1 MRLAINHW
9 TRGFRLGVLTIL
21 FVAPAIARAAD
32 VTSTSPG
39 ANAQQVAVSSNITVT
54 FDATISAVVVTTAN
68 FKVNGAQS
76 GAISGTLTGG
86 NTNTITFNPTGD
98 FKAGEVVTVT
108 LTSGLGLALGYSWQF
123 TVASSSNTPAFV
135 TIPSLSTTATTA
147 HAVYA
152 ADLNGDSDVDILS
165 AAPQVNLVNWYE
177 NDGSPVLSSNKITP
191 SAAVDIPVALHA
203 GDLDN
208 DGDTDVV
215 VASAG
220 NSRIVWFENNGA
232 AEFTPRTLE
241 SGEQVRSVH
250 MADIDSDGDMDVV
263 AACQSFNKILVY
275 ENNGA
280 QIFTPRV
287 VVTGLSMPNTVYA
300 ADVDGDHDMDI
311 VASSYNNSTFS
322 ENKISW
328 FENQQSS
335 GFVTH
340 TISTAVSY
348 PYSVYATDMD
358 RDGDMDVLSVSS
370 SSGELYWH
378 ENNGSQVFTNR
389 KIIST
394 PGDPM
399 AESVYAADI
408 DGDGDMDVLTA
419 TISLVAAR
427 NKKVWWYE
435 NNGMQS
441 FTQRTVST
449 GADAVM
455 SIYAADVDSD
465 GDMDIMTA
473 SLNDHRVAWY
483 PNNLP
488 PVIAGAVANQTT
500 DDYSTIAPFSTIT
513 VSDRDAGQ
521 KLAISVQLDLA
532 AKGNFTAASLT
543 ASGFLNAGA
552 GKYTFTGTA
561 AAAQAA
567 LRLLVFAPTTGRMPV
582 GNSETV
588 QFTITANDAISP
600 AVTNT
605 ITTVIVTAVSS
616 PVANVAPSFTKG
628 PDIEVNEDV
637 SSQTRTA
644 WAKDIFAGPASESGQ
659 TLNFLLSNDNNTL
672 FISQP
677 DIDASGTLT
686 FQPSANISGTATVTV
701 VLKDNGGTANGGVD
715 QSIATTF
722 VITVNPINDAP
733 SFTKGSNIEV
743 NEDALAQT
751 HVGWAKNISAGPAS
765 EAGQIVNFQIS
776 NDNHILFVNQP
787 AIDASGTLTFQS
799 AANASGTANLTVV
812 LKDNGGTANGG
823 VDQSI
828 ATTFVITVNPV
839 NDAPLIDPLNNV
851 SIEAGNTSATITLT
865 GLHPGP
871 EENSQ
876 ELTVTSSSGTPSVL
890 PNPAVTL
897 NDNGTATVL
906 LAPTPG
912 NPGIVI
918 VTILVQDDGG
928 TDHGGDDETTITFS
942 VTVAESDDQPDPEPS
957 SQTVFLP
964 TLFSPNGDG
973 ANDVFRLRAT
983 GIADVRFC
991 LYSADGHEVFR
1002 TTDINEATETG
1013 WNGKY
1018 QGRDMPTGTYTWT
1031 LYGHFNNGNPL
1042 TIGSQAYG
1050 QVLLLR

>member
-1 MRLAINHW
+1 
-9 TRGFRLGVLTIL
+9 VLTIL
-21 FVAPAIARAAD
+21 FVAPSIVLAAE

-54 FDATISAVVVTTAN
+54 FDAAISAAVVTAAN

-86 NTNTITFNPTGD
+86 NTNIITFNPTGD

-108 LTSGLGLALGYSWQF
+108 LTVGLGLALGYSWQF
-123 TVASSSNTPAFV
+123 TIASSSNTPAFV

-147 HAVYA
+147 HAIYA
-152 ADLNGDSDVDILS
+152 ADLNGDDDVDILS
-165 AAPQVNLVNWYE
+165 AAPQANLVNWYE
-177 NDGSPVLSSNKITP
+177 NDGSPVLTSNKITP
-191 SAAVDIPVALHA
+191 SAAVDIPVSLHA

-215 VASAG
+215 VASHG

-280 QIFTPRV
+280 QIFTPRT

-311 VASSYNNSTFS
+311 VASSYNNTTFS

-370 SSGELYWH
+370 SSGEMFWH

-389 KIIST
+389 KIIAS
-394 PGDPM
+394 GAD
-399 AESVYAADI
+399 AQSVYAADI

-419 TISLVAAR
+419 TLSTKR
-427 NKKVWWYE
+427 VWWYE
-435 NNGMQS
+435 NNGTQV
-441 FTQRTVST
+441 FTQRAVST
-449 GADAVM
+449 GADGVM

-473 SLNDHRVAWY
+473 SLNDHSVAWY
-483 PNNLP
+483 PNNVP

-513 VSDRDAGQ
+513 ISDRDVGQ

-543 ASGFLNAGA
+543 ASGFFNAGS

-588 QFTITANDAISP
+588 QFTIIANDAISP

-605 ITTVIVTAVSS
+605 ITTVIVTAFSP

-628 PDIEVNEDV
+628 PDIELNEDALA
-637 SSQTRTA
+637 QTQVG
-644 WAKDIFAGPASESGQ
+644 WAKDISAGPASESGQ
-659 TLNFLLSNDNNTL
+659 TLNFLLSNDNNT
-672 FISQP
+672 
-677 DIDASGTLT
+677 
-686 FQPSANISGTATVTV
+686 
-701 VLKDNGGTANGGVD
+701 
-715 QSIATTF
+715 
-722 VITVNPINDAP
+722 
-733 SFTKGSNIEV
+733 
-743 NEDALAQT
+743 
-751 HVGWAKNISAGPAS
+751 
-765 EAGQIVNFQIS
+765 
-776 NDNHILFVNQP
+776 LFVNQP

-799 AANASGTANLTVV
+799 AANASGTATLTVI

-828 ATTFVITVNPV
+828 ATTFVITINPV

-851 SIEAGNTSATITLT
+851 SIVTGNTSTTITLT

-871 EENSQ
+871 GENSQ

-890 PNPAVTL
+890 ANPSVTL

-906 LAPTPG
+906 LVPTPG
-912 NPGIVI
+912 NPGIVT
-918 VTILVQDDGG
+918 VTIVVQDDGG
-928 TDHGGDDETTITFS
+928 IDHGGDDETTITFS
-942 VTVAESDDQPDPEPS
+942 VTVMENDNEPDPDPS

-1013 WNGKY
+1013 WNGQY
-1018 QGRDMPTGTYTWT
+1018 HGRDMPTGTYTWT
-1031 LYGHFNNGNPL
+1031 LYGHFNDGNPL

>member
-1 MRLAINHW
+1 MHMRLAINHFIQ
-9 TRGFRLGVLTIL
+9 GFRLCVLAIL
-21 FVAPAIARAAD
+21 FVAPAIVLAAD
-32 VTSTSPG
+32 VTGTSPG
-39 ANAQQVAVSSNITVT
+39 ANAQQVAISSNITVT
-54 FDATISAVVVTTAN
+54 FDAAISAAVVTTAN

-76 GAISGTLTGG
+76 GAIFGTLTGG

-108 LTSGLGLALGYSWQF
+108 LTPGLGLALGYAWQF

-147 HAVYA
+147 HAIYP
-152 ADLNGDSDVDILS
+152 ADLNGDADVDILS

-177 NDGSPVLSSNKITP
+177 NDGSPVLTANKITP
-191 SAAVDIPVALHA
+191 SAAVDIPVSLHA

-215 VASAG
+215 VASHG

-241 SGEQVRSVH
+241 SGEQVRSLH
-250 MADIDSDGDMDVV
+250 MADIDSDGDMDVI

-280 QIFTPRV
+280 QVFTPRT

-300 ADVDGDHDMDI
+300 ADVDGDHDIDI

-340 TISTAVSY
+340 NISTAVTY

-370 SSGELYWH
+370 SSGEMFWH

-389 KIIST
+389 KIIAS
-394 PGDPM
+394 GAN

-419 TISLVAAR
+419 TLGT
-427 NKKVWWYE
+427 KKVWWYE
-435 NNGMQS
+435 NNGAQV
-441 FTQRTVST
+441 FTQRAVST
-449 GADAVM
+449 GADGVM

-483 PNNLP
+483 PNNMP
-488 PVIAGAVANQTT
+488 PVIAGAVANQNTN
-500 DDYSTIAPFSTIT
+500 DYSTIALFSTIT

-543 ASGFLNAGA
+543 ASGFINAGS

-582 GNSETV
+582 GNNETV

-600 AVTNT
+600 AATNN
-605 ITTVIVTAVSS
+605 ITTVIVTAASS
-616 PVANVAPSFTKG
+616 PAANVAPSFTKG
-628 PDIEVNEDV
+628 PDIEVNEDA
-637 SSQTRTA
+637 SAQTPIA
-644 WAKDIFAGPASESGQ
+644 WAKDISAGPASESGQ
-659 TLNFLLSNDNNTL
+659 ILNFLLSNDNNTL
-672 FISQP
+672 FTSQP
-677 DIDASGTLT
+677 VIDALGTLS
-686 FQPSANISGTATVTV
+686 FQPSANSSGTATVTV

-722 VITVNPINDAP
+722 VITVNPVNDAP
-733 SFTKGSNIEV
+733 SFTKTSDIEA

-751 HVGWAKNISAGPAS
+751 FVAWAKDISAGPAS
-765 EAGQIVNFQIS
+765 ESGQILNFLLS
-776 NDNHILFVNQP
+776 NDNNTLFISQP
-787 AIDASGTLTFQS
+787 AIDALGTLTFQS
-799 AANASGTANLTVV
+799 AANANGTATVTVV

-828 ATTFVITVNPV
+828 AATFVITINPV

-851 SIEAGNTSATITLT
+851 SIVAGNTPATITLT

-871 EENSQ
+871 GENSQ
-876 ELTVTSSSGTPSVL
+876 KLTITPSSGTPSL
-890 PNPAVTL
+890 LDNPSATL
-897 NDNGTATVL
+897 NDNGTATLVIV
-906 LAPTPG
+906 PTPG
-912 NPGIVI
+912 NLGI
-918 VTILVQDDGG
+918 VTITVVVQDDGG
-928 TDHGGDDETTITFS
+928 TDQDGDDETTISFNVS
-942 VTVAESDDQPDPEPS
+942 IVESDNQPDPDPS

-1002 TTDINEATETG
+1002 TTDITEATETG

-1018 QGRDMPTGTYTWT
+1018 HGRDMPTGTYTWT
-1031 LYGHFNNGNPL
+1031 LHGHFNDGSPL

>member
-1 MRLAINHW
+1 MRLPINHR
-9 TRGFRLGVLTIL
+9 TRGFRLGVLAIL
-21 FVAPAIARAAD
+21 FAVPSIVLATN
-32 VTSTSPG
+32 VTSTSPA

-54 FDATISAVVVTTAN
+54 FDAAISAAVVTTAN
-68 FKVNGAQS
+68 LKVNGGQS

-86 NTNTITFNPTGD
+86 NTNTITFNPAGD

-147 HAVYA
+147 HAIYA
-152 ADLNGDSDVDILS
+152 ADLNNDDDVDILS
-165 AAPQVNLVNWYE
+165 AAPQANLVNWYE
-177 NDGSPVLSSNKITP
+177 NDGSPVLTSNKITP
-191 SAAVDIPVALHA
+191 SAAVDIPVSLHA

-215 VASAG
+215 VASHG

-311 VASSYNNSTFS
+311 VASSYNNTTFS

-370 SSGELYWH
+370 SSGEMFWH

-389 KIIST
+389 KIIAS
-394 PGDPM
+394 GAD
-399 AESVYAADI
+399 AQSVYAADI

-419 TISLVAAR
+419 TLST
-427 NKKVWWYE
+427 KKVWWYE
-435 NNGMQS
+435 NNGAQVFS
-441 FTQRTVST
+441 QRAVST
-449 GADAVM
+449 GADGVM
-455 SIYAADVDSD
+455 SINAADVDSD
-465 GDMDIMTA
+465 GDMDILTA

-483 PNNLP
+483 PNNVP
-488 PVIAGAVANQTT
+488 PVIAGAVAGQTT
-500 DDYSTIAPFSTIT
+500 DDYSTIALFSTIT
-513 VSDRDAGQ
+513 ISDRDSGQ
-521 KLAISVQLDLA
+521 KLAVSVQLDLA
-532 AKGNFTAASLT
+532 AKGNFTATSLT
-543 ASGFLNAGA
+543 ASGFLNAGS

-600 AVTNT
+600 AVNNT
-605 ITTVIVTAVSS
+605 ITTVIVTAGSS
-616 PVANVAPSFTKG
+616 PLANVAPSFTKG
-628 PDIEVNEDV
+628 PDMEVNEDA
-637 SSQTRTA
+637 SAQTQIA
-644 WAKDIFAGPASESGQ
+644 WAKDLSAGPASESGQ
-659 TLNFLLSNDNNTL
+659 TLNFLLSNDNNML

-677 DIDASGTLT
+677 AIDAFGTLT
-686 FQPSANISGTATVTV
+686 FQPSANISGTTTV
-701 VLKDNGGTANGGVD
+701 
-715 QSIATTF
+715 
-722 VITVNPINDAP
+722 
-733 SFTKGSNIEV
+733 
-743 NEDALAQT
+743 
-751 HVGWAKNISAGPAS
+751 
-765 EAGQIVNFQIS
+765 
-776 NDNHILFVNQP
+776 
-787 AIDASGTLTFQS
+787 
-799 AANASGTANLTVV
+799 TVV

-839 NDAPLIDPLNNV
+839 NDAPLFTKGSNIEANEDALAQTHVGWAKNISAGPASEAGQMVNFELTNDNNELFVNQPAIDASGTLTFQSAANASGTTTVTVVLKDNGGTANGGVDRSIATTFVITINPVNDAPLMDPLNNV
-851 SIEAGNTSATITLT
+851 SIVAGNTSTTITLT

-871 EENSQ
+871 GENSQ
-876 ELTVTSSSGTPSVL
+876 GLTVTSSSSIPSVL
-890 PNPAVTL
+890 ANPSITL

-906 LAPTPG
+906 LVPTPG
-912 NPGIVI
+912 NPGIVT
-918 VTILVQDDGG
+918 VTIVVQDDGG

-942 VTVAESDDQPDPEPS
+942 VTVMESDNQPDPDPS

-1002 TTDINEATETG
+1002 TTDINEATEKG
-1013 WNGKY
+1013 WNGQY
-1018 QGRDMPTGTYTWT
+1018 HGRDMPTGTYTWT
-1031 LYGHFNNGNPL
+1031 LYGHFNDGNPL
-1042 TIGSQAYG
+1042 TFGGQAYG